1 MADKG
6 TLSWTNWRGKEET
19 RVLNYVLDIRNHVG
33 QPGWAWLVIAA
44 NPHLSVADLL
54 RFLSCKGV
62 ERSRSWMA
70 RRRWMFQP
78 DDTKNSPGQKPNRDG
93 KDDRAIAIMRDNT
106 RKSVRQL
113 VWLLNEAKIDRSRE
127 WVRRHRCD

>member
-1 MADKG
+1 MP
-6 TLSWTNWRGKEET
+6 TLSWTDGRDKEVT
-19 RVLNYVLDIRNHVG
+19 RPLNYTLDIREHVG
-33 QPGWAWLVIAA
+33 EPGWALLAIAA
-44 NPHLSVADLL
+44 NRHLSVADLL
-54 RFLSCKGV
+54 RLLSTEGV
-62 ERSRSWMA
+62 ERSRSWIS

-78 DDTKNSPGQKPNRDG
+78 LDTVNSPGQKPNRDG

-113 VWLLNEAKIDRSRE
+113 VRLLKEANIGRSRE